1 MTVPMIAS
9 YADAEA
15 VFAKARNPEKGKPLK
30 NTYRLIKDGDEFIVR
45 SSNKNV
51 AKIYRN
57 NTVEVFVPKNT
68 PSYLLMTVLPQLVPV
83 KVGWI
88 GRKMAFMHTD
98 KKVLIPHYNGLTFD
112 MIAGNCVSQPPTKPD
127 IIKEKR
133 REYLRDLRVFKR
145 QFETRLK
152 LGVIDSIAAQIMA
165 GESGLWTMRIRWD
178 HDTTKQAVVRELQS
192 KTVSHEFATVLV
204 GDALARNSYYRP
216 SPPHGVYRRT
226 LEIAL
231 KNARGLIYEVY
242 GIHKEPTNAEI

>member
-15 VFAKARNPEKGKPLK
+15 VFAKARNPDKGKPLK

-83 KVGWI
+83 RVGWV
-88 GRKMAFMHTD
+88 GRKAAFMHTG
-98 KKVLIPHYNGLTFD
+98 KAILIPHYNGLTFD
-112 MIAGNCVSQPPTKPD
+112 MVTGDCVSQPPTKPV

-133 REYLRDLRVFKR
+133 KEYLHDLRVFKR

-152 LGVIDSIAAQIMA
+152 LGVFNAIATQIMA
-165 GESGLWTMRIRWD
+165 ENPHLWTLRVHWYSDLNRQMVA
-178 HDTTKQAVVRELQS
+178 HQVQS
-192 KTVSHEFATVLV
+192 KTVSHEFAKILV
-204 GDALARNSYYRP
+204 GHTLSDHYNRP
-216 SPPHGVYRRT
+216 DPSHVAFRRT
-226 LEIAL
+226 LNVAL
-231 KNARGLIYEVY
+231 NNARDLMRVVYDIYE
-242 GIHKEPTNAEI
+242 EPNDAEV

>member
-1 MTVPMIAS
+1 MKIPMIAS

-30 NTYRLIKDGDEFIVR
+30 NTYRLIKDGDEFVLTT
-45 SSNKNV
+45 SSKYV

-57 NTVEVFVPKNT
+57 NTIEVFAPKYT
-68 PSYLLMTVLPQLVPV
+68 SSYLLMTVLPELVPV
-83 KVGWI
+83 RAGWI
-88 GRKMAFMHTD
+88 SRKIAFMHTD
-98 KKVLIPHYNGLTFD
+98 KKVLIPHYKGLTFD
-112 MIAGNCVSQPPTKPD
+112 MVAGDCVSQPPTKPI

-152 LGVIDSIAAQIMA
+152 LGVIDSIAAQMTA
-165 GESGLWTMRIRWD
+165 GESALWTMHIRWD

-216 SPPHGVYRRT
+216 SLPHGVYRRT

-231 KNARGLIYEVY
+231 KNARGLIYETY
-242 GIHKEPTNAEI
+242 GIHKEPNDAEV